1 MNVATCRSG
10 EEAPRT
16 PRASRGS
23 EDPGG
28 RRRGAPARAE
38 GGRLKR
44 AITPATVALLVVVF
58 AVVNVCVLVLRRERV
73 EHEHFVVPSFIPVI
87 GVAISIALLT
97 QIEPAT
103 YARAAILVAL
113 GAVLWIVN
121 WLILRRQGAPAA
133 TAPPST

>member
-1 MNVATCRSG
+1 M
-10 EEAPRT
+10 
-16 PRASRGS
+16 
-23 EDPGG
+23 
-28 RRRGAPARAE
+28 
-38 GGRLKR
+38 
-44 AITPATVALLVVVF
+44 
-58 AVVNVCVLVLRRERV
+58 CVLVLRRERV